1 VNPVKVSATDYSS
14 QVLTSGTRTVKGNL
28 GKDDFLQLLVAQIR
42 YQDPLKPM
50 DNQAFIAQLAQFSS
64 LEQMMNVGLASN
76 LTYGMGMLGKQVTGS
91 DSDGNPVAGKA
102 ISIRLVDGTPM
113 VKVETAKDTWAD
125 VEVSKITQVD
135 Q

>member
-1 VNPVKVSATDYSS
+1 MSKVSATDYSS
-14 QVLTSGTRTVKGNL
+14 QVLTSGTREVKGNL

-50 DNQAFIAQLAQFSS
+50 EDKEFIAQLAQFSA

-76 LTYGMGMLGKQVTGS
+76 MTYATTMLGKQVIGS
-91 DSDGNPVAGKA
+91 DADGYPVAGKVV
-102 ISIRLVDGTPM
+102 SVRLVDGTPM
-113 VKVETAKDTWAD
+113 VKVETAPDTWVD
-125 VEVSKITQVD
+125 VAVSKITQVD